1 MPLGTARFS
10 VERRP
15 CLLILPDRA
24 VYCRASAEGC
34 TVIETEPEGEAAVRC
49 AHSTRRHVDS
59 LGCPLPVSELNLIPE
74 PNHEPQAQ
82 ICQPEAYPSFGPR
95 RTFARRGR
103 RQEPRAP
110 GRWSPRQPVKAQAD
124 RWLLHPRNVNRTAH
138 AGPAPR
144 PQPPGADGQILQRRA
159 AQVRRIPRIGSE
171 CLRRDAGPTTASER
185 RRDFTPWGAP
195 RL

>member
-82 ICQPEAYPSFGPR
+82 IANLKPTPASVLAAPLPEGAGDKSP
-95 RTFARRGR
+95 AR
-103 RQEPRAP
+103 P
-110 GRWSPRQPVKAQAD
+110 
-124 RWLLHPRNVNRTAH
+124 
-138 AGPAPR
+138 
-144 PQPPGADGQILQRRA
+144 ADGRPDSR
-159 AQVRRIPRIGSE
+159 
-171 CLRRDAGPTTASER
+171 
-185 RRDFTPWGAP
+185 
-195 RL
+195 